1 MQNLHIDY
9 PGTDL
14 NFAKASLLAKQAAR
28 ENHIHNP
35 AIIAWHQHSTH
46 AMSPSFDGANHDSWW
61 EKYGTGNGGHLEVSV
76 GSEYDFVMMESGGFE
91 TVGELPVRNLVAED
105 GKEYICLTPMLGD
118 RCASIE
124 QACIPID
131 EWAANQY

>member
-28 ENHIHNP
+28 ENHMHIP

-46 AMSPSFDGANHDSWW
+46 AMSPSFDGANPESWW
-61 EKYGTGNGGHLEVSV
+61 ERYGAGNGGRLEVSV
-76 GSEYDFVMMESGGFE
+76 GNEYDFVMMESGSFE

-105 GKEYICLTPMLGD
+105 GKEYICLSPMLGE

-124 QACIPID
+124 QACVPID